1 MNPLK
6 RDQTDHSVDRLLD
19 ALDLLRLLDREI
31 PGQVMATF
39 LYVASHNPCHK
50 QALEEDLGFSTA
62 SGSRNT
68 DWLSEKH
75 RLKKPGLGLIKKEID
90 PSNKRRQ
97 LLSLTKEGEL
107 LISKMKKL
115 LYG

>member
-6 RDQTDHSVDRLLD
+6 RNLTDHKADRLLD
-19 ALDLLRLLDREI
+19 SLDLLRLLDREI

-107 LISKMKKL
+107 LISKMLKL